1 MEVKKILEMELD
13 KLEEEIEYLR
23 NKIALLKPIAEED
36 EEAKLD
42 LIGSQILLNLYEQD
56 RRKIASMLA

>member
-1 MEVKKILEMELD
+1 MEFKRVLERELD
-13 KLEEEIEYLR
+13 KLDEEIEYLR

-42 LIGSQILLNLYEQD
+42 LIGSQILLNLYQKD
-56 RRKIASMLA
+56 RERIASMLA